1 MIDTNPIK
9 IYDEKGKI
17 VCESN
22 PCTFQDT
29 VVETAQDRIYTIHNT
44 TKYKIELLEDNND
57 PTISYH
63 DYPQYLN
70 AGEKAIFRIRYH
82 PTFEHLK
89 ATEEAIGF
97 KFRVL

>member
-1 MIDTNPIK
+1 MIDINPIK
-9 IYDEKGKI
+9 IYDEKGKMI
-17 VCESN
+17 TEKN
-22 PCTFQDT
+22 PCTFRDT
-29 VVETAQDRIYTIHNT
+29 TVEESADRILTIHNT
-44 TKYKIELLEDNND
+44 TKYKIELIEDNKD
-57 PTISYH
+57 STISYH

-70 AGEKAIFRIRYH
+70 PNEKAIFRIRYH